1 MIKITIITVVY
12 NGVNYIEKTIS
23 SILNQTYENIEYIII
38 DGNSKDGTKDLLNN
52 YKNIKSIKIIS
63 ENDKGIYDAMNKGI
77 SLATG
82 NWINFMNAGDIF
94 FNNDTL
100 KEIFSF
106 DCSNATI
113 IYGDLMVTYNGFSKI
128 QKAKMLDNLKFGMCF
143 SHQST
148 FFESSFAKSNLYNLQ
163 FKLASDFDLIY
174 KAYNTERLFIYRNV
188 IISNVISN
196 GIADKNR
203 IKTLNE
209 YYEISKKYNSKF
221 ILLPSYIKMY
231 IVTFLTM
238 VMKKIIPSSL
248 QNRIRKQLL
257 F

>member
-12 NGVNYIEKTIS
+12 NGISYIEETIDS
-23 SILNQTYENIEYIII
+23 VLNQSYENIEYIII
-38 DGNSKDGTKDLLNN
+38 DGNSNDGTKDVLTKFN
-52 YKNIKSIKIIS
+52 NIKSIKIVS
-63 ENDKGIYDAMNKGI
+63 DKDNGIYDAMNKGI

-100 KEIFSF
+100 KDIFSL

-128 QKAKMLDNLKFGMCF
+128 QKATNLVNLKYGMCF

-148 FFESSFAKSNLYNLQ
+148 FFETSFAKRNLYNLK

-174 KAYNTERLFIYRNV
+174 KAYSADRLFVYRN
-188 IISNVISN
+188 IIVSNVISN

-203 IKTLNE
+203 VKTLNE
-209 YYEISKKYNSKF
+209 YFEISKKYNSKF
-221 ILLPSYIKMY
+221 ILLPIYIKIY
-231 IVTFLTM
+231 IITFLTM
-238 VMKKIIPSSL
+238 VIKNIIPSSL
-248 QNRIRKQLL
+248 QISIRKQLL